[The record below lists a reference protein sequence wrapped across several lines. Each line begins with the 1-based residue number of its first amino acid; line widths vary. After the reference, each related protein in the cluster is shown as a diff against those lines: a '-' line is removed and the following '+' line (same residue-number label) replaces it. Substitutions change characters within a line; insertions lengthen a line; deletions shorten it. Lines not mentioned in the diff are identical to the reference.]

1 MDKNQNKK
9 EILFMPLCVAAGFA
23 IGTSIG
29 VVVDNIPLG
38 ICLGMGVGVTS
49 GGLITAILLKK
60 KRQK

>member
-9 EILFMPLCVAAGFA
+9 AILFMPLCVAAGFA

-38 ICLGMGVGVTS
+38 ICLGMVFPRGVS
-49 GGLITAILLKK
+49 FRLE
-60 KRQK
+60 